1 MVGRKPEF
9 ILAGNFVYV
18 FLDKNRISQHK
29 TQSGI
34 VLHTY
39 RSMGD
44 RPNRYIVG
52 HGCFCD
58 VAYFIFGGWSRCS
71 DTYFKDG
78 GMKWLIY
85 WYIPELSFSSMW
97 SAVFHWYHFVVLFVA
112 GAEIVPPNSLSD
124 INKNPQW
131 YYFCWRLSPVES
143 QVITG
148 KEKSPATTCVTF
160 YSLLRWQRLRRR

>member
-1 MVGRKPEF
+1 MWMLNAEIQTMLQTTICYDTCSLTILSIVEHSLISLIGTCHCIHPCCFARPLRQHPWFCKFLVVGRKPEF

-85 WYIPELSFSSMW
+85 
-97 SAVFHWYHFVVLFVA
+97 
-112 GAEIVPPNSLSD
+112 
-124 INKNPQW
+124 
-131 YYFCWRLSPVES
+131 
-143 QVITG
+143 
-148 KEKSPATTCVTF
+148 
-160 YSLLRWQRLRRR
+160 